1 MKAVNEAVKK
11 AADPYRKGLLD
22 WTADP
27 LVSSHIV
34 GKPHSSIFDAL
45 STRNLGDGSVKV
57 LSWYDNEWGYSNRVV
72 DLRDRPV
79 ARG

>member
-11 AADPYRKGLLD
+11 AADTHRKGILD

-27 LVSSHIV
+27 LVSSHTV

>member
-11 AADPYRKGLLD
+11 AADTHREGILD

-27 LVSSHIV
+27 LVSSHTV

-45 STRNLGDGSVKV
+45 STRTMGDGYVKV
-57 LSWYDNEWGYSNRVV
+57 LSCYDNEWGYSNRVV
-72 DLRDRPV
+72 DLMDRPV
-79 ARG
+79 AGG

>member
-1 MKAVNEAVKK
+1 VKAVDEAVMK
-11 AADPYRKGLLD
+11 AADTHRKGILD

-45 STRNLGDGSVKV
+45 STRNLDDGSVKV
-57 LSWYDNEWGYSNRVV
+57 LSWYDNEWGYSNRLV
-72 DLRDRPV
+72 DLTDRPV
-79 ARG
+79 SGG

>member
-1 MKAVNEAVKK
+1 MKAVDEAVMK
-11 AADPYRKGLLD
+11 AADTHRKGILD

-45 STRNLGDGSVKV
+45 STRNLGDGFVRV
-57 LSWYDNEWGYSNRVV
+57 LSWYDDEWGYSNRVV
-72 DLRDRPV
+72 DLMNRSV
-79 ARG
+79 APG

>member
-11 AADPYRKGLLD
+11 AAETHRKGILD

-45 STRNLGDGSVKV
+45 STRNLGDGFVRV
-57 LSWYDNEWGYSNRVV
+57 LSWYDDEWGYSNRLV
-72 DLRDRPV
+72 DMTDRPV
-79 ARG
+79 SGG

>member
-11 AADPYRKGLLD
+11 AADTHRKGILD

-45 STRNLGDGSVKV
+45 STRNLGDGFVRV
-57 LSWYDNEWGYSNRVV
+57 LSWYDDEWGYSNRLV
-72 DLRDRPV
+72 DLTDRPV
-79 ARG
+79 SGG

>member
-1 MKAVNEAVKK
+1 VKAVDEAVMK
-11 AADPYRKGLLD
+11 AADTHRKGILD

-45 STRNLGDGSVKV
+45 STRNLGDGFVRV
-57 LSWYDNEWGYSNRVV
+57 LSWYDDEWGYSNRVV
-72 DLRDRPV
+72 DLMNRSV
-79 ARG
+79 APG

>member
-11 AADPYRKGLLD
+11 AADTHRKGILD

-27 LVSSHIV
+27 LVSSHTV
-34 GKPHSSIFDAL
+34 GKTHSSISDAL

-72 DLRDRPV
+72 DLMDRPV
-79 ARG
+79 AGG

>member
-1 MKAVNEAVKK
+1 MKAVNEAVMK
-11 AADPYRKGLLD
+11 AADTHRKGILD

-45 STRNLGDGSVKV
+45 STRNLGDGFVRV
-57 LSWYDNEWGYSNRVV
+57 LSWYDDEWGYSNRVV

-79 ARG
+79 AGG

>member
-1 MKAVNEAVKK
+1 MKAVNEGVKK
-11 AADPYRKGLLD
+11 AADTHRKGILD

-27 LVSSHIV
+27 LVSSHTV

-45 STRNLGDGSVKV
+45 SAQTMGDGYVKV
-57 LSWYDNEWGYSNRVV
+57 LSCYDNEWGYSNRVV

-79 ARG
+79 AGG